1 MPAVEPCMTVNPIF
15 RFIQRIVILGGLIA
29 LAVWAWPRLPD
40 AARAPWHMARL
51 SWQPAPTSLPVPVQG
66 IAKSRLT
73 DTWGAARSGGR
84 RHEGIDIFAA
94 RGTPVLATTQGVVM
108 QVGTNNLG
116 GQVVWVLGPGRQRHY
131 YAHLDAYADI
141 ERGQLVA
148 PGDVLGYVGNT
159 GNAKGTPPHLHYGIY
174 DGGAINPY
182 ALLVGPATPSS

>member
-1 MPAVEPCMTVNPIF
+1 MNANPVL
-15 RFIQRIVILGGLIA
+15 RFIRRIVVLSLLAA

-51 SWQPAPTSLPVPVQG
+51 AWQEAPTSLPVPVQG
-66 IAKSRLT
+66 VSPTRLT

-84 RHEGIDIFAA
+84 RHEGIDIFAP
-94 RGTPVLATTQGVVM
+94 RGTPVLSTTEGVVM

-131 YAHLDAYADI
+131 YAHLDGYADI
-141 ERGQLVA
+141 ARGQLVA
-148 PGDVLGYVGNT
+148 PGDVLGHVGNT
-159 GNAKGTPPHLHYGIY
+159 GNAQGTPPHLHYGIY

-182 ALLVGPATPSS
+182 ALLVAKTTPP

>member
-1 MPAVEPCMTVNPIF
+1 MTVNPVL
-15 RFIQRIVILGGLIA
+15 RFLWRLVILGLFVW
-29 LAVWAWPRLPD
+29 LAAWAWPRLPD
-40 AARAPWHMARL
+40 AVRAPWHMARL
-51 SWQPAPTSLPVPVQG
+51 AWQQAPSSLPLPVQG
-66 IAKSRLT
+66 VSARRLT

-84 RHEGIDIFAA
+84 QHEGIDIFAA
-94 RGTPVLATTQGVVM
+94 RGTPVLSTTEGVVM

-131 YAHLDAYADI
+131 YAHLDGYADI

-159 GNAKGTPPHLHYGIY
+159 GNARGTPPHLHYGIY

-182 ALLVGPATPSS
+182 TLLMAPATPP

>member
-1 MPAVEPCMTVNPIF
+1 GQPAVEPCMTVNPVL
-15 RFIQRIVILGGLIA
+15 RFLWRLVILGLLIW
-29 LAVWAWPRLPD
+29 LAAWAWPRLPD

-51 SWQPAPTSLPVPVQG
+51 AWQQAPSSLPVPVQG
-66 IAKSRLT
+66 VSARRLT

-84 RHEGIDIFAA
+84 QHEGIDIFAA
-94 RGTPVLATTQGVVM
+94 RGTPVLSTTEGVVM

-131 YAHLDAYADI
+131 YAHLDGYADI

-159 GNAKGTPPHLHYGIY
+159 GNARGTPPHLHYGIY

-182 ALLVGPATPSS
+182 TLLMAPATPP

>member
-1 MPAVEPCMTVNPIF
+1 MTAHPFF
-15 RFIQRIVILGGLIA
+15 RLLRRLIVLGLLAA

-51 SWQPAPTSLPVPVQG
+51 AWQDAPSALPVPVQG
-66 IAKSRLT
+66 VSSARLA
-73 DTWGAARSGGR
+73 DTWGVARAGGR
-84 RHEGIDIFAA
+84 RHEGIDIFAP
-94 RGTPVLATTQGVVM
+94 RGTPVLSATEGVVM

-141 ERGQLVA
+141 ARGQLVA
-148 PGDVLGYVGNT
+148 AGDVLGYVGNT
-159 GNAKGTPPHLHYGIY
+159 GNAQGTPPHLHYGIY

-182 ALLVGPATPSS
+182 GLLKAQQPRTGDIADRR

>member
-1 MPAVEPCMTVNPIF
+1 MNAHPLWRFLRRVVVLAVVA
-15 RFIQRIVILGGLIA
+15 A

-51 SWQPAPTSLPVPVQG
+51 AWQEAPSALPVPVQG
-66 IAKSRLT
+66 VTPARLA
-73 DTWGAARSGGR
+73 DTWGAARAGGR

-94 RGTPVLATTQGVVM
+94 RGTPVLSTTEGVVM

-131 YAHLDAYADI
+131 YAHLDGYADI
-141 ERGQLVA
+141 QRGQLVA

-182 ALLVGPATPSS
+182 DLLMAAPSVSRIVTERR